1 MTQSLI
7 DFSESTGIAE
17 QLKKWDAYVELHA
30 EGSIYHLSVWQSIIQ
45 QQFGHKSFYFSS
57 TDENNNINGILPVV
71 QLKIM
76 LFGNYMVSVPYFNY
90 GGAIAADEKTAT
102 SLMIKAGEVAKQNS
116 ASHDEFRDLQTYTGD
131 WGLREDKVVMLLDLP
146 TDADTLWKDIGTK
159 VRAQVKRPQR
169 EPVSTKHGGLD
180 LLDDFYQVF
189 ARNMRDLGTPV
200 YAKSFFKS
208 ILEAFPENAH
218 IVCIYH
224 NDVPAAAGF
233 LIGYKNRMEI
243 PWASALREF
252 NKISVNMLLYWEVLS
267 YSIAQGYKQFD
278 FGRST
283 INAGTY
289 RFKKQWGAKPRQLYW
304 HYWLDEGQDVPKL
317 NPDNP
322 KYKLVISLWQKLPVW
337 LTKIIGPPIVKNL
350 P

>member
-1 MTQSLI
+1 MTHFLI
-7 DFSESTGIAE
+7 DFSQLTDNAE
-17 QLKKWDAYVELHA
+17 QLNKWDAYVESHP
-30 EGSIYHLSVWQSIIQ
+30 EGSIYHLSAWQSLIQ
-45 QQFGHKSFYFSS
+45 QQFKHKSFYHYSE
-57 TDENNNINGILPVV
+57 DENKNINGLLPVV
-71 QLKIM
+71 QLKSI

-90 GGAIAADEKTAT
+90 GGAIASDDKVANN
-102 SLMIKAGEVAKQNS
+102 LMNEAGNVAKQN
-116 ASHDEFRDLQTYTGD
+116 ASTHVEFRDLQTYAGE
-131 WGLREDKVVMLLDLP
+131 WGVREDKVVMLLDLP
-146 TDADTLWKDIGTK
+146 SDVDILWKDIGTK
-159 VRAQVKRPQR
+159 VRAQVKRPRR
-169 EPVSTKHGGLD
+169 EPVSTKQGGLD

-189 ARNMRDLGTPV
+189 AQNMRDLGTPV
-200 YAKSFFKS
+200 YSKSFFKS
-208 ILEAFPENAH
+208 ILNTFPDNAH
-218 IVCIYH
+218 IVCVYH
-224 NDVPAAAGF
+224 NDKPAAAGF
-233 LIGYKNRMEI
+233 LIGYKGRMEI

-267 YSIAQGYKQFD
+267 YSIEQGYTQFD

-304 HYWLDEGQDVPKL
+304 HYWLGDGQDVPKM

-322 KYKLVISLWQKLPVW
+322 KYKLVIGIWQKLPVW

>member
-1 MTQSLI
+1 MTLSYI
-7 DFSESTGIAE
+7 DFHQATDSSQKTM
-17 QLKKWDAYVELHA
+17 QWDQYVESHE
-30 EGSIYHLSVWQSIIQ
+30 EGCIYHLTSWQSIIKK
-45 QQFGHKSFYFSS
+45 QFGHES
-57 TDENNNINGILPVV
+57 TYIYSMNDNGNINGILPIV
-71 QLKIM
+71 QLKSF

-90 GGAIAADEKTAT
+90 GGVLSESKNIATE
-102 SLMIKAGEVAKQNS
+102 LMLKAGDLARDKTS
-116 ASHDEFRDLQTYTGD
+116 SHVEFRDTQVYEGD

-146 TDADTLWKDIGTK
+146 EDSEILWKNIGTK

-189 ARNMRDLGTPV
+189 AQNMRDLGTPV
-200 YAKSFFKS
+200 YSKSFFKS
-208 ILEAFPENAH
+208 ILETFPNNAH
-218 IVCIYH
+218 IVCVYH
-224 NDVPAAAGF
+224 SDEPAAAGF

-243 PWASALREF
+243 PWASALRKF
-252 NKISVNMLLYWEVLS
+252 NKISVNMLLYWEVLK
-267 YSIAQGYKQFD
+267 YSTEQGYQQFD

-289 RFKKQWGAKPRQLYW
+289 RFKKQWGAKPKQLYW
-304 HYWLDEGQDVPKL
+304 HYWLAEGQDVPKM

-322 KYKLVISLWQKLPVW
+322 KYKLVISIWQKLPVW

>member
-1 MTQSLI
+1 MPQSLI
-7 DFSESTGIAE
+7 EFTSAANNSE
-17 QLKKWDAYVELHA
+17 QLAQWDRYVENHP
-30 EGSIYHLSVWQSIIQ
+30 EGCIYHLSAWQALIKK
-45 QQFGHKSFYFSS
+45 QFGHNSFYLLSK
-57 TDENNNINGILPVV
+57 DNDKNINGVLPVV
-71 QLKIM
+71 QLKSL

-90 GGAIAADEKTAT
+90 GGVLAEDKTIATE
-102 SLMIKAGEVAKQNS
+102 LMLQAGELAKNNA
-116 ASHDEFRDLQTYTGD
+116 ASHVEFRDTQSYEGD

-146 TDADTLWKDIGTK
+146 TESETLWKDIGTK

-169 EPVSTKHGGLD
+169 EPVSSKHGGLD

-189 ARNMRDLGTPV
+189 AQNMRDLGTPV
-200 YAKSFFKS
+200 YSKQFFKA
-208 ILEAFPENAH
+208 ILETFPKNAH

-224 NDVPAAAGF
+224 NDKPAAAGF

-252 NKISVNMLLYWEVLS
+252 NKISVNMFLYWEVLKF
-267 YSIAQGYKQFD
+267 SIEQGYQQFD

-283 INAGTY
+283 VNAGTY
-289 RFKKQWGAKPRQLYW
+289 RFKKQWGAKPKQLFW
-304 HYWLDEGQDVPKL
+304 HYWLSEGSDVPKM

-322 KYKLVISLWQKLPVW
+322 KYKLVINTWQKLPVW
-337 LTKIIGPPIVKNL
+337 LTKIIGPHIVKNL

>member
-1 MTQSLI
+1 MQSLI
-7 DFSESTGIAE
+7 DFSQSTDLVA
-17 QLKKWDAYVELHA
+17 QLKKWDAYVA
-30 EGSIYHLSVWQSIIQ
+30 SRPQGSIYHLSEWQTIIK
-45 QQFGHKSFYFSS
+45 QQFGHNSFYLFSK
-57 TDENNNINGILPVV
+57 DENENINGILPVV
-71 QLKIM
+71 QLKSL

-90 GGAIAADEKTAT
+90 GGVIAEDENIAT
-102 SLMIKAGEVAKQNS
+102 SLMIKAGEIAKQHS
-116 ASHDEFRDLQTYTGD
+116 ASHVEFRDLQAYSGE
-131 WGLREDKVVMLLDLP
+131 WGVREDKVVMLLDLP
-146 TDADTLWKDIGTK
+146 ADSDTLWKNIGTK

-189 ARNMRDLGTPV
+189 AQNMRDLGTPV
-200 YAKSFFKS
+200 YSKSFFKS
-208 ILEAFPENAH
+208 ILESFPENTH
-218 IVCIYH
+218 IVCVYH
-224 NDVPAAAGF
+224 NDKPAAAGF

-267 YSIAQGYKQFD
+267 FSIEQGYAQFD

-283 INAGTY
+283 VNAGTY
-289 RFKKQWGAKPRQLYW
+289 RFKKQWGAKPMQLYW
-304 HYWLDEGQDVPKL
+304 HYWLDGGKDVPKM

-322 KYKLVISLWQKLPVW
+322 KYKFVISVWQKLPVW

>member
-1 MTQSLI
+1 MPLSLI
-7 DFSESTGIAE
+7 DLSQASSNTEK
-17 QLKKWDAYVELHA
+17 LKKWDAYVESH
-30 EGSIYHLSVWQSIIQ
+30 EQGSIYHLSAWQKLIKE
-45 QQFGHKSFYFSS
+45 QFGHNSYYLYSE
-57 TDENNNINGILPVV
+57 DENNSINGLLPIV
-71 QLKIM
+71 QLKSK

-90 GGAIAADEKTAT
+90 GGTLASDKNIST
-102 SLMIKAGEVAKQNS
+102 SLMTKAGEVAKQYS
-116 ASHDEFRDLQTYTGD
+116 ASHVEFRDTQAYEGD
-131 WGLREDKVVMLLDLP
+131 WDLREDKVVMLLDLP
-146 TDADTLWKDIGTK
+146 TEVDTLWKDIGTK

-169 EPVSTKHGGLD
+169 EPVSTKRGGLD

-189 ARNMRDLGTPV
+189 AQNMRDLGTPV
-200 YAKSFFKS
+200 YSKSFFKS
-208 ILEAFPENAH
+208 ILETFPENAH
-218 IVCIYH
+218 IVCVYH
-224 NDVPAAAGF
+224 NDIPAAVGF

-243 PWASALREF
+243 PWASALREH

-267 YSIAQGYKQFD
+267 YSIEQGYAQFD

-289 RFKKQWGAKPRQLYW
+289 RFKKQWGAKPTQLYW
-304 HYWLDEGQDVPKL
+304 HYWLDEGQDVPKM

-322 KYKLVISLWQKLPVW
+322 KYKLVIGIWQKLPVW